1 MRSIK
6 ALLLLL
12 LLSACGYRFED
23 ESIATKYSTI
33 SVPYVVG
40 DWDGGLTAAIVEQ
53 IGRTG
58 CYTYQ
63 RDGGALVLKVVLG
76 DFEENNIG
84 FRYDRNRKG
93 KLRNS
98 IIPTETR
105 MTATAEVTLIEAASG
120 KAILGPVCLKATVD
134 FDHDY
139 ESPLNSVNI
148 FSLGQLSDYDD
159 ALDAVYHPLNQL
171 LAQKIV
177 DFICDSW

>member
-1 MRSIK
+1 MRFWSI
-6 ALLLLL
+6 AFLL
-12 LLSACGYRFED
+12 LLSACGYRFAD
-23 ESIATKYSTI
+23 DTFATRYSTI
-33 SVPYVVG
+33 SVPYVAG
-40 DWDGGLTAAIVEQ
+40 DWDGGLTSAIVEQ

-63 RDGGALVLKVVLG
+63 RDGGALLLKVVLG
-76 DFEENNIG
+76 KFDEKNIG
-84 FRYDRNRKG
+84 FRYDRNRRG
-93 KLRNS
+93 ELRDA

-105 MTATAEVTLIEAASG
+105 LTAHVEVTLIEAASG
-120 KAILGPVCLKATVD
+120 TQLLGPVCLSASVD

-148 FSLGQLSDYDD
+148 FSLGQLNDYDD
-159 ALDAVYHPLNQL
+159 AHDAVYRPLNRV